1 MDAAPSARCKT
12 IHPSYVPVNAE
23 LLKRLYV
30 DERLTAA
37 DISAR
42 LGCSPITI
50 LRRLRRFGILA
61 RPRGPLHQAKTLNGD
76 INWSPNLAWA
86 VGLIAT
92 DGNLSG
98 DGRHMAVTSIDRDLL
113 ETLRA
118 CLDLSVAITPHYG
131 GHGHRGLRVQWGDRH
146 FYDWLVDI
154 GLTPTKS
161 LTLRPLAIP
170 DAVFADF
177 VRGCIDGD
185 GSVTVYVDTYN
196 TDKSERYVY
205 ERLYVKLVSASHLFL
220 DWVQATIRRILSMK
234 GSITVQRTV
243 GRSPLWTLRYAKS
256 ESIELLR
263 WIYYSP
269 TVPCLARKRATAE
282 PFLRPLG
289 HAPARPVGRPRAGW
303 VYNHRSSDP
312 Q

>member
-1 MDAAPSARCKT
+1 MDAAPPARCKT
-12 IHPSYVPVNAE
+12 IYPSYVPVSAE

-42 LGCSPITI
+42 IGCSPITI
-50 LRRLRRFGILA
+50 LRRLRQFGIPA

-76 INWSPNLAWA
+76 INWSANLAWA

-98 DGRHMAVTSIDRDLL
+98 DGRHMAVTSIDRDVL

-118 CLDLSVAITPHYG
+118 CLNLSVAITPHYG

-146 FYDWLVDI
+146 FYDWLLDV

-220 DWVQATIRRILSMK
+220 DVNSRLICATFSLPECATCWGTVSARVNPDRGGKESAISHGAKHDQVPEAEGAVQDAD
-234 GSITVQRTV
+234 
-243 GRSPLWTLRYAKS
+243 
-256 ESIELLR
+256 
-263 WIYYSP
+263 
-269 TVPCLARKRATAE
+269 
-282 PFLRPLG
+282 RPPDGL
-289 HAPARPVGRPRAGW
+289 
-303 VYNHRSSDP
+303 
-312 Q
+312 